1 MTDERVLDDTMY
13 HGAIQVRVPATARQT
28 ATVRIVAA
36 SLAAEAGFDADQIDD
51 LRLGVGEA
59 AGAVIEAAGEDS
71 SMRLQVTFEISPRR
85 IDATMELLATSRPH
99 PDMGVSNPPAV
110 VLDELAT
117 RILSVL
123 VDHVAVSAGRLHLSK
138 TVPDAFR

>member
-1 MTDERVLDDTMY
+1 MTDDAVHHET
-13 HGAIQVRVPATARQT
+13 IQILVPATARQT

-59 AGAVIEAAGEDS
+59 AGAMIEAAGEDGS
-71 SMRLQVTFEISPRR
+71 TRLQVTFLIASRR
-85 IDATMELLATSRPH
+85 IDATMELLAASGRHSNAPSVGPP
-99 PDMGVSNPPAV
+99 PDPPPV

-123 VDHVAVSAGRLHLSK
+123 VDRVETSARRLHLTK
-138 TVPDAFR
+138 TASDAFR